1 MAADITLRP
10 NTVLTNITGGKQT
23 RYIDAGNEACGLRI
37 SGLKLSSRRGA
48 IRLRQNASDILIENG
63 TIQGKG
69 PQKGSD
75 LPVGF
80 EARDTVHDVT
90 VRGVTSSGHTMATVA
105 GKYTNGDGFGNERG
119 TYRITFDDCHSND
132 NSDGGF
138 DLKAREQ
145 VLIGCSASRNGRNL
159 RAWGDGH
166 TDHFTSIDPRGAHI
180 WHSGDLTGDWLHD
193 EPQFIGGGNVP
204 HFYLESDADGC
215 PFTITVRGGTVNGK
229 PITRLEDLIVKSVK
243 GKSAKLIWIPPAV
256 LAGIDAGEVLPDK
269 DGDGLV
275 KIGAAWAKKLNL
287 PVGSVLKNIGG
298 TRYEV
303 VD

>member
-90 VRGVTSSGHTMATVA
+90 VRGVTSSGHTMVTVA

-119 TYRITFDDCHSND
+119 TYRITFDDCHAND

-145 VLIGCSASRNGRNL
+145 VLTGCSASRNGRSL

-180 WHSGDLTGDWLHD
+180 WHSANLTGDWLHD
-193 EPQFIGGGNVP
+193 EPQFIGGGRVP
-204 HFYLESDADGC
+204 HFYLEGDADGC
-215 PFTITVRGGTVNGK
+215 PFTITVRGGTINGK
-229 PITRLEDLIVKSVK
+229 PITRVEDLTIKSVK
-243 GKSAKLIWIPPAV
+243 GKSAKLVWIPSAV
-256 LAGIDAGEVLPDK
+256 LAGIDAGEVLPDANK
-269 DGDGLV
+269 DGLV
-275 KIGAAWAKKLNL
+275 KIGAAWAKKLSL

-303 VD
+303 VS